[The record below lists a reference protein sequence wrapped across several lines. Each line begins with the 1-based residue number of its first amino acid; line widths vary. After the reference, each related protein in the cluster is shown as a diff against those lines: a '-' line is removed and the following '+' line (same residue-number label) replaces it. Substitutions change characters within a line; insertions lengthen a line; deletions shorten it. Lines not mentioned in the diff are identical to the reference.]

1 MYVLKLVQV
10 LFLIMPLILRV
21 SAIFVAYTRK
31 YAQVRDNIFH
41 VETLDFEIEHQH
53 AGIPTIGGLVC

>member
-1 MYVLKLVQV
+1 
-10 LFLIMPLILRV
+10 MPLILHV
-21 SAIFVAYTRK
+21 SAIFVAYTRT